1 MFKLLRFYSISS
13 FIIIFI
19 AAGLTTLLYRQV
31 AIQWIDDVADRDHL
45 ILTRTALNSIT
56 PLLMAYLE
64 PGADNALPP
73 PGSELASA
81 LANLTR
87 DGTANGVN
95 VYNRQGILIFSTQS
109 GATGTNLGK
118 DPGLITAIKGSGS
131 SDMKY
136 RDMFT
141 RFIMGVSV
149 DDNLM
154 KTYVPIR
161 RTPSEPI
168 VGVFEMHTDMSP
180 LVHENERMFFITL
193 FGSEFI
199 FALLYGVLLL
209 VVQRARNIIDAQQKD
224 IQDRTANLEMLS
236 RQLLDSD
243 ELHKKRIAFDLHEGL
258 AQTLAAIKLNAES
271 NSQNFGI
278 NNLALESIV
287 PVLQDAI
294 HEVRS
299 IATELRP
306 PGLDDF
312 GLLTTINGFC
322 REFERMNPDIRV
334 EQEHSMQ
341 GKTVPE
347 PLKIVIYRIIKSTF
361 NNIALSANTD
371 RIRVALQLTDD
382 MITLTISDIPTE
394 SFSASNVVR
403 HEFNPKQRF
412 AEMHDRTII
421 SRGVFTAKHGKSS
434 GVTLRSSWADIGFDA
449 N

>member
-1 MFKLLRFYSISS
+1 MFKLLRFYSIAS

-45 ILTRTALNSIT
+45 VLTQAALNSVR
-56 PLLMAYLE
+56 PLLMAHLDS
-64 PGADNALPP
+64 GAAPIPLSLGP
-73 PGSELASA
+73 ELTSA
-81 LANLTR
+81 LANLTHN
-87 DGTANGVN
+87 GAATIANIYDRRGMM
-95 VYNRQGILIFSTQS
+95 LFSTQS
-109 GATGTNLGK
+109 GTMGTKPGS
-118 DPGLITAIKGSGS
+118 DPGFAAAINGNAS
-131 SDMKY
+131 SNMQYLDIFNRLFNKTT
-136 RDMFT
+136 D
-141 RFIMGVSV
+141 
-149 DDNLM
+149 DDNRM
-154 KTYVPIR
+154 KTFVPIR
-161 RTPSEPI
+161 RTFDGPI
-168 VGVFEMHTDMSP
+168 LGIFEMRTDMSSF
-180 LVHENERMFFITL
+180 VHENERMFFIIL

-199 FALLYGVLLL
+199 FALLYGILLL
-209 VVQRARNIIDAQQKD
+209 VVQRAKNIINTQQKD
-224 IQDRTANLEMLS
+224 IQERTATLEVLS

-243 ELHKKRIAFDLHEGL
+243 EQHKKRIAFDLHEGL
-258 AQTLAAIKLNAES
+258 AQTLAAIKLNAEN
-271 NSQNFGI
+271 NSRNFGI
-278 NNLALESIV
+278 NNVSLEAIV

-306 PGLDDF
+306 QSLDDF

-322 REFERMNPDIRV
+322 REFERVNPDIRV
-334 EQEHSMQ
+334 EQEHSTE
-341 GKTVPE
+341 GKKVPE
-347 PLKIVIYRIIKSTF
+347 PLKIVIYRIIKATF

-371 RIRVALQLTDD
+371 RIRVALQMTDD

-394 SFSASNVVR
+394 SYSASNVVH

-434 GVTLRSSWADIGFDA
+434 GVTLRSSWA

>member
-45 ILTRTALNSIT
+45 VLTQAALNSVR
-56 PLLMAYLE
+56 PLVMPHLDSDADPIPPSL
-64 PGADNALPP
+64 GA
-73 PGSELASA
+73 ELASA
-81 LANLTR
+81 LANLTHHGAATVVSIHDLR
-87 DGTANGVN
+87 GVT
-95 VYNRQGILIFSTQS
+95 IFSTQS
-109 GATGTNLGK
+109 GTVGTNAGSN
-118 DPGLITAIKGSGS
+118 PGFAAALNGNAS
-131 SDMKY
+131 SNMKY
-136 RDMFT
+136 LDIFN
-141 RFIMGVSV
+141 RFFKKVSA
-149 DDNLM
+149 DDNRM
-154 KTYVPIR
+154 RTFVPIR
-161 RTPSEPI
+161 RTLTGPI
-168 VGVFEMHTDMSP
+168 VGVFEMRTDMSS
-180 LVHENERMFFITL
+180 LVHENERMFFIIL

-209 VVQRARNIIDAQQKD
+209 VVKRARNIIDVQQKD
-224 IQDRTANLEMLS
+224 IQERTATLEVLS

-258 AQTLAAIKLNAES
+258 AQTLAAIKLNAEN
-271 NSQNFGI
+271 NSRNFGI
-278 NNLALESIV
+278 SNVSLEAIV

-294 HEVRS
+294 HEVRN

-306 PGLDDF
+306 PSLDDF

-334 EQEHSMQ
+334 EQEHSTE
-341 GKTVPE
+341 GKKVPE
-347 PLKIVIYRIIKSTF
+347 PLKIVIYRIIKATF
-361 NNIALSANTD
+361 NNIALGANTD
-371 RIRVALQLTDD
+371 RIRVALQMTDD

-394 SFSASNVVR
+394 SYSASNVVR

-434 GVTLRSSWADIGFDA
+434 GVTLRSSWAY
-449 N
+449 